1 MMLASITKYFK
12 DPFGRRRRSKQS
24 IDGAGFEAEDRKYPF
39 TISSWDDYHS
49 YRPMLPPSMFAAW
62 IKYHEEHGGKLD
74 DAHDIG
80 AGSGTGA
87 AFLSQVFA
95 HTYVSDP
102 GEANIAIARTRLQP
116 AGNFTFNQAPAEVQW
131 PGPSTVD
138 MAVVCNALHW
148 TDAPVVMAN
157 LAATLR
163 PGGSFACCMQA
174 FRVNFPQSS
183 KLDAL
188 WLEATE
194 TVMSKLHGEGALSDA
209 ILAGIRNCYSGY
221 EGVAVPQEHF
231 TDVRRWHVNVR
242 AGDAT
247 PYRFTKVGEFEEN
260 PRQVKDG
267 EREENIEDP
276 GWQRQVDVNW
286 LRGFLR
292 TTTLP
297 LGDDIWK
304 LPPWKE
310 LERVVNEEFGGQV
323 TAEWPVYMLL
333 ATRK

>member
-1 MMLASITKYFK
+1 MSLTRDLK
-12 DPFGRRRRSKQS
+12 DPSRSEQPL
-24 IDGAGFEAEDRKYPF
+24 DGAGFEAEDRKYPF
-39 TISSWDDYHS
+39 TISSWDDYHN
-49 YRPMLPPSMFAAW
+49 YRPTLPPSMFAAW
-62 IKYHEEHGGKLD
+62 MKYHESHGGKPD
-74 DAHDIG
+74 VAHDIG

-102 GEANIAIARTRLQP
+102 GAANIAIARTRLQP
-116 AGNFTFNQAPAEVQW
+116 ASGFTFRQVPAEVQW
-131 PGPSTVD
+131 PGPATVD
-138 MAVVCNALHW
+138 MAVLCNVLHW

-174 FRVNFPQSS
+174 FRVYFPQSPR
-183 KLDAL
+183 LDAL
-188 WLEATE
+188 WLDVTE
-194 TVMSKLHGEGALSDA
+194 TIMSKLHREGALSDA
-209 ILAGIRNCYSGY
+209 IRAGIRNSYAGY
-221 EGVAVPQEHF
+221 EGVDVPEEYF
-231 TDVRRWHVNVR
+231 ENVRRWHVNVR
-242 AGDAT
+242 VGDAT

-260 PRQVKDG
+260 PRRVRDG
-267 EREENIEDP
+267 ETEEVVHDP
-276 GWQRQVDVNW
+276 GWRRQVDADW

-297 LGDDIWK
+297 LGDDIWA
-304 LPPWKE
+304 LPTWTE
-310 LERVVNEEFGGQV
+310 LERVINDEFGGQV